1 LGAGGGARLSSRP
14 IGKNSGMSAR
24 YLLLLVLVLY
34 VAFALFVPAMQSIFG
49 YGFGT
54 LLAIVILWY
63 VFLAKRGGPVV

>member
-1 LGAGGGARLSSRP
+1 M
-14 IGKNSGMSAR
+14 IDVSAR

-34 VAFALFVPAMQSIFG
+34 VAFALFIPAMQSIFG

-63 VFLAKRGGPVV
+63 VFVANRGRPVV